1 MRKKVRV
8 PGRQSLTP
16 VEMCDSVMAST
27 PCSSLLIISLYYL
40 PPAWWPGQGCQ
51 QWRDVAV
58 TVWHCHRPAN
68 FGLRVWVMGYARPGA
83 CTFVSA
89 EPRDVAAVRDKPS
102 TRWTMR
108 RALSARQQSRL
119 VMYLDDALLQ
129 IARAY
134 QKR

>member
-1 MRKKVRV
+1 
-8 PGRQSLTP
+8 
-16 VEMCDSVMAST
+16 
-27 PCSSLLIISLYYL
+27 
-40 PPAWWPGQGCQ
+40 
-51 QWRDVAV
+51 
-58 TVWHCHRPAN
+58 
-68 FGLRVWVMGYARPGA
+68 MGYARPGA